1 MKKILQVCFIAAMV
15 FGLASCSKDDNGNP
29 QPQPGGDYP
38 LNGTT
43 WQTSYQEEGL
53 YITMGVSF
61 GTTNCLLVYSD
72 SEGDSDQ
79 ATGTYT
85 YSGTITSGRGTITI
99 RGDEGSFTVNGNEA
113 AITADGE
120 THVFTRVN
128 Q

>member
-1 MKKILQVCFIAAMV
+1 
-15 FGLASCSKDDNGNP
+15 
-29 QPQPGGDYP
+29 
-38 LNGTT
+38 
-43 WQTSYQEEGL
+43 
-53 YITMGVSF
+53 
-61 GTTNCLLVYSD
+61 VYSD

-79 ATGTYT
+79 VTGTYT